1 MTLPVARRAEA
12 QRRRVH
18 LCGYGLLPAVG
29 GVLLG
34 VSLFMVRRFRN
45 RSIDLVE
52 AIALH
57 DTKLSLWDS

>member
-1 MTLPVARRAEA
+1 M
-12 QRRRVH
+12 
-18 LCGYGLLPAVG
+18 PAVG

-52 AIALH
+52 ATALH
-57 DTKLSLWDS
+57 GTKLLLWDS